1 MTSRHEIEAEALA
14 ARLRRQNAA
23 GGKRQPKI
31 KTPRAQSKRP
41 GGRASKNAGSWK
53 SQGKSPASIVKIHKG
68 GRAGDKYAQSAKG
81 AEFLESNMLGR
92 NHKERAAEWDIDQAR
107 HPNVK
112 NLFCHVSISLAGDKK
127 LNRNEWTKF
136 VKDWLKEIGAE
147 DVNYVA
153 IRHTNSDH
161 DHAHIVFSRALPNG
175 KLLSTAHNFYK
186 WREAL
191 RRAEETNGLKTIE
204 IAQSKEKMTSQS
216 DSQVN
221 AMRRA
226 ARRATTPN
234 YIAPEIVNQC
244 LSRSIDMDG
253 FAAELKKSGI
263 ELRVSKRENGAERG
277 ILFKRIDAEEL
288 LAASSID
295 RQLTLPKVKAA
306 LQANNALNER
316 RAFVHAQQ
324 TLQRNAELARANRP
338 TPPQER
344 GF

>member
-1 MTSRHEIEAEALA
+1 MAVSRHQREAEALA

-23 GGKRQPKI
+23 GGKRLTKI
-31 KTPRAQSKRP
+31 KAPRTSSKRA

-53 SQGKSPASIVKIHKG
+53 SRGKSPASIVKMHKG
-68 GRAGDKYAQSAKG
+68 GRAGDRYAQSAKD

-112 NLFCHVSISLAGDKK
+112 NLFCHTSISLAGDKK
-127 LNRNEWTKF
+127 LNRDEWTKF

-147 DVNYVA
+147 DVNYVS

-161 DHAHIVFSRALPNG
+161 DHAHIVFSRSLPNG

-191 RRAEETNGLKTIE
+191 RRAEEINGLKTIE
-204 IAQSKEKMTSQS
+204 IEQQKEKMASQS
-216 DSQVN
+216 DTQVN

-226 ARRATTPN
+226 VRRATPPN
-234 YIAPEIVNQC
+234 FINPEIVNQC

-263 ELRVSKRENGAERG
+263 ELRVSKRENGNEHG
-277 ILFKRIDAEEL
+277 ILFRRNGAEEL
-288 LAASSID
+288 LAGSSID
-295 RQLTLPKVKAA
+295 RQLTMPKIKAA

-316 RAFVHAQQ
+316 RAFVHAQKIQ
-324 TLQRNAELARANRP
+324 RRNAELARANRP
-338 TPPQER
+338 TPPRER
-344 GF
+344 G